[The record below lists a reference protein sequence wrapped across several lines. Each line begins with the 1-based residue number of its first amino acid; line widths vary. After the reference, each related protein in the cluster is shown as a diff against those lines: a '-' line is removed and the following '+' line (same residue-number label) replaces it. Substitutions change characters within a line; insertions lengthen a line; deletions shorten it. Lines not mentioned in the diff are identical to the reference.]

1 MRRREF
7 VTLLGG
13 AVGAWPLAAGAQQTE
28 RVRRIGFLVPGNS
41 GSDALRV
48 LLGEFRQGLREFG
61 WIEGRNVGIEYRFA
75 EGKQDLLPAL
85 AVELVRSGVELIV
98 AEGTPATQA
107 LKSATRTIPVVMA
120 TSGDP
125 VRSGFVAS
133 LARPGGNITGLTLLA
148 PDLSAKRLQLLKE
161 IVPSL
166 SRVALLSN
174 AANPASRF
182 TLEDTQAAAR
192 ALGVEFH
199 SLQVRA
205 PDDFADAF
213 VAIGGTGAHALLTA
227 SDGMFFNQRARIAEL
242 AGRHGL
248 PALFPEKEFVQAGG
262 LISYG
267 PSPQANFRR
276 AAAYVDKILK
286 GALPSDLPVEQ
297 PIRFELAINLKT
309 SKAIGLDVPPTLLAI
324 ADEVIER
331 RPD

>member
-1 MRRREF
+1 
-7 VTLLGG
+7 
-13 AVGAWPLAAGAQQTE
+13 LARGRLR
-28 RVRRIGFLVPGNS
+28 RVRN
-41 GSDALRV
+41 
-48 LLGEFRQGLREFG
+48 
-61 WIEGRNVGIEYRFA
+61 
-75 EGKQDLLPAL
+75 
-85 AVELVRSGVELIV
+85 
-98 AEGTPATQA
+98 
-107 LKSATRTIPVVMA
+107 
-120 TSGDP
+120 
-125 VRSGFVAS
+125 
-133 LARPGGNITGLTLLA
+133 RP
-148 PDLSAKRLQLLKE
+148 
-161 IVPSL
+161 
-166 SRVALLSN
+166 
-174 AANPASRF
+174 
-182 TLEDTQAAAR
+182 
-192 ALGVEFH
+192 
-199 SLQVRA
+199 
-205 PDDFADAF
+205 
-213 VAIGGTGAHALLTA
+213 IGGTGAHALLTA